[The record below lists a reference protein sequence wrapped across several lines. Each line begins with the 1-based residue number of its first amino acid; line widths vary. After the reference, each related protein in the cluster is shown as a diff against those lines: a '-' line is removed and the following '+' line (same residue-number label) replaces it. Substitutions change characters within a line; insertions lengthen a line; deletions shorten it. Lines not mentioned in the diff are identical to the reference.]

1 MQACSSCGYASNRD
15 DALVCNLCRAVLRPA
30 PKKPGAPQASP
41 PTQPPTYM
49 GVRHTLRG
57 VNGPP
62 RVLDPNQVLTIGRS
76 PDAGLVVQSNRVSRF
91 HAEIRFEGGVP
102 VLVDRGSSNGSFV
115 NGEKVT
121 SRPLRTGD
129 EIEIGPFFCT
139 YVVEG
144 GTQSSRL
151 SQSSEDGGVTRV
163 VQAGSGVMA
172 GQIGDVAVAEVL
184 QSIELNEKTGTLE
197 VQGPEGSG
205 WIACQDGRPIAAEL
219 GAAGLT
225 RKREKL
231 VDLEA
236 ALAIVNF
243 TAGRFSF
250 QQQLPVWE
258 NRMRT
263 SVTGLLL
270 EAGRR
275 KDQAAEE
282 AAKQAAAAASGPYGR
297 PPLGSEE
304 TVTTGLSRHMLAPT
318 ESGSATSDD
327 ILARAAGMATRTI
340 KRLDRLYF
348 ISNVEEW
355 AEGQAVGKIAPPAGG
370 PLLMSSAGQLVR
382 RANLKHR
389 GQRDLVVLVVD
400 PRKAGTP
407 VRWEDPGDGQRVPQ
421 IQGDLPLEAVVE
433 THTLE
438 PGPDGAFTT
447 PGWLIA

>member
-1 MQACSSCGYASNRD
+1 MQACLSCGYASNLD

-30 PKKPGAPQASP
+30 AKGKHSSP
-41 PTQPPTYM
+41 PTQPPTYL
-49 GVRHTLRG
+49 GTRHTLRG
-57 VNGPP
+57 VGGPP
-62 RVLDPNQVLTIGRS
+62 RVLDPGQVLTIGRS
-76 PDAGLVVQSNRVSRF
+76 PDAGLVIQSNRVSRF
-91 HAEIRFEGGVP
+91 HAEIRFEAGVP

-115 NGEKVT
+115 NGERVT
-121 SRPLRTGD
+121 SRPLRSGD

-139 YVVEG
+139 YVIEG
-144 GTQSSRL
+144 GSQSSARL

-172 GQIGDVAVAEVL
+172 GQITDVAVAEVL

-197 VQGPEGSG
+197 VQGAEGSG
-205 WIACQDGRPIAAEL
+205 WIACQDGRPLAAEL
-219 GAAGLT
+219 T
-225 RKREKL
+225 RGKREKL

-236 ALAIVNF
+236 ALAIVAF

-282 AAKQAAAAASGPYGR
+282 AARAAASYGR
-297 PPLGSEE
+297 PPAGSEE
-304 TVTTGLSRHMLAPT
+304 TVATGISRHMLAPT

-355 AEGQAVGKIAPPAGG
+355 AEAQGEGKLAPPGGG
-370 PLLMSSAGQLVR
+370 PLYMSSAGQLVR

-389 GQRDLVVLVVD
+389 GHRDLVVLVID
-400 PRKAGTP
+400 PRKAGSP
-407 VRWEDPGDGQRVPQ
+407 VKWEDPGDGQRVPQ
-421 IQGDLPLEAVVE
+421 LHGALPLEAVVE

>member
-1 MQACSSCGYASNRD
+1 MQACPSCGYASNRD

-30 PKKPGAPQASP
+30 PKAKPAPASVSP

-49 GVRHTLRG
+49 GTRHTLRG
-57 VNGPP
+57 VGGPP
-62 RVLDPNQVLTIGRS
+62 RVLDPAEVLTIGRS
-76 PDAGLVVQSNRVSRF
+76 PDAGLVIQSNRVSRF

-115 NGEKVT
+115 NGERVT
-121 SRPLRTGD
+121 ARPLRTGD

-139 YVVEG
+139 YVLEG
-144 GTQSSRL
+144 GSQSARL

-172 GQIGDVAVAEVL
+172 GQITDVAVAEVL

-197 VQGPEGSG
+197 VQGAEGSG
-205 WIACQDGRPIAAEL
+205 WIACQDGRPIAAE
-219 GAAGLT
+219 LT

-243 TAGRFSF
+243 TAGRFAF

-282 AAKQAAAAASGPYGR
+282 AAKAAAMTPAASGPYGR
-297 PPLGSEE
+297 PPTGSEE
-304 TVTTGLSRHMLAPT
+304 TVTTGISRHMVAPT
-318 ESGSATSDD
+318 DSGSGTSDD
-327 ILARAAGMATRTI
+327 ILARAAGMATRAI

-355 AEGQAVGKIAPPAGG
+355 AEAQGEGKLSPVGGA

-389 GQRDLVVLVVD
+389 GQRDLVVLVID
-400 PRKAGTP
+400 PRKAGSP

-421 IQGDLPLEAVVE
+421 LQAALPLEAVVE

-447 PGWLIA
+447 PAWLIA

>member
-30 PKKPGAPQASP
+30 QAKGKPGASVSP

-49 GVRHTLRG
+49 GTRHTLRS

-62 RVLDPNQVLTIGRS
+62 RVLDPGQVLTIGRS

-102 VLVDRGSSNGSFV
+102 VLIDRGSSNGSFV

-121 SRPLRTGD
+121 SRALRTGD

-139 YVVEG
+139 YVLEG
-144 GTQSSRL
+144 GSQSSRL

-197 VQGPEGSG
+197 VQGAEGSG

-219 GAAGLT
+219 GVAT
-225 RKREKL
+225 REKL

-282 AAKQAAAAASGPYGR
+282 AAKAAAMAPAATNPYGR

-304 TVTTGLSRHMLAPT
+304 TVTTGISRHMAAPPD
-318 ESGSATSDD
+318 SGSATSDD

-355 AEGQAVGKIAPPAGG
+355 AEGQAAGKLEPLGGG
-370 PLLMSSAGQLVR
+370 PLFMASAGQLVR

-389 GQRDLVVLVVD
+389 GHRDLVVLVID
-400 PRKAGTP
+400 PRKAGSP
-407 VRWEDPGDGQRVPQ
+407 VKWEDPGDGQRVPQ
-421 IQGDLPLEAVVE
+421 LQGALPLEAVVE

-438 PGPDGAFTT
+438 PGPDGTFTT
-447 PGWLIA
+447 PAWLIG